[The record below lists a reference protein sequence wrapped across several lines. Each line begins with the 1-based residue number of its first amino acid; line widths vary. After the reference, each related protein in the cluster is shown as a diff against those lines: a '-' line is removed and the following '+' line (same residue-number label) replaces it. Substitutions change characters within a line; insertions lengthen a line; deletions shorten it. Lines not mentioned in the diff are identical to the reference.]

1 MEWGHAMSWCA
12 VIGLMQSGAVAAP
25 LTVRIESGP
34 SRAELRVE
42 HPERLES
49 PAVRLTHDLADKA
62 GRVPAPVPGYTVFA
76 RVVVRAPSDEI
87 ARLLRA
93 TPGVRSVSAHE
104 GVFGFTMIETDSVRR
119 ATEVAGQL
127 RAHGLRA
134 ELDTQTPR
142 SLRGLPS
149 DPSFGQ
155 QWHLRNTL
163 LPIADLNAEAA
174 WGLGWTGQGVTVG
187 IVEGGWQTTHP
198 DLAANFHAAA
208 STAGGSATNHSTSCA
223 GLVAAVDNNGAGGVG
238 VAFNARLS
246 NLVYGSAAATATA
259 LTFRN
264 DLNHI
269 KSNSWG
275 PDDLGILEFMTGVER
290 AAIEQAATLG
300 RGGLGTVLCW
310 SAGNG
315 GTDDRVDYDPYA
327 SSRHTLAIGSVGD
340 QDTRADYNESGSSI
354 FVVTHSSGNQRDV
367 FTTGSNSGY
376 NPSFG
381 GTSAASPIA
390 AGVVA
395 LMLEANPDLSVRD
408 IQHILART
416 ARRCDPGDPGWA
428 QNAGGRWF
436 NPNYGFGAIDA
447 GAAVSLAA
455 DWESVSPEQVVTSG
469 TVQVGQPIPDNTA
482 SGRTLTVTIPEGIRA
497 ESVELVMQATTT
509 YIGDLRI
516 TLTSPA
522 GTVSVLTEP
531 RDDPQ
536 DDLEGYLFTS
546 VRHWDESA
554 GGVWTVKV
562 ADLGPLDLA
571 VWESFEIRVYGTPIG
586 PVACNEA
593 DLAEPL
599 GVLSFFDVGAFL
611 WYFGQGDGSADLDGS
626 GGLNFFDVS
635 RFLSSYNAG
644 CP

>member
-1 MEWGHAMSWCA
+1 MEWGHAMSWSA
-12 VIGLMQSGAVAAP
+12 AIGLLQSGAVAAP
-25 LTVRIESGP
+25 TTIRVDDGP
-34 SRAELRVE
+34 SRAELRIE

-49 PAVRLTHDLADKA
+49 PALRLTGDLADKA
-62 GRVPAPVPGYTVFA
+62 GRVPAPIPGYTVFA
-76 RVVVRAPSDEI
+76 RVVVAAPSERV
-87 ARLLRA
+87 ARMLGSTL
-93 TPGVRSVSAHE
+93 GVRSVSPHH
-104 GVFGFTMIETDSVRR
+104 GVLGFTIVETDSVLR
-119 ATEVAGQL
+119 ATQLAAAIQKAGLSAEVDIQRP
-127 RAHGLRA
+127 RA
-134 ELDTQTPR
+134 
-142 SLRGLPS
+142 LRGLPT
-149 DPSFGQ
+149 DPAFDE
-155 QWHLRNTL
+155 QWHLRNTA

-275 PDDLGILEFMTGVER
+275 PGDLGELEFMSALER
-290 AAIEQAATLG
+290 AAIEQAVTLG
-300 RGGLGTVLCW
+300 RDGRGTVLCW

-327 SSRHTLAIGSVGD
+327 SSRHTIAVGSVGD

-354 FVVTHSSGNQRDV
+354 FVVTHSSGNQREV

-395 LMLEANPDLSVRD
+395 LVLEANPELTVRD
-408 IQHILART
+408 VQHILARS
-416 ARRCDPGDPGWA
+416 ARRCDPSHPAWA
-428 QNAGGRWF
+428 PNAGGRWF
-436 NPNYGFGAIDA
+436 NPNYGFGALDA
-447 GAAVSLAA
+447 GAAVVMAA
-455 DWESVSPEQVVTSG
+455 DWELMPPEQVVTSG
-469 TVQVGQPIPDNTA
+469 LVAVNQGVPDNNA
-482 SGRTLTVTIPEGIRA
+482 AGISRAVTLPEGLRA
-497 ESVELVMQATTT
+497 ESVELVMHATTT
-509 YIGDLRI
+509 YVGDLRI
-516 TLTSPA
+516 TLTSPG

-536 DDLEGYLFTS
+536 DDLDGYLFTT
-546 VRHWDESA
+546 VRNWDEPA

-586 PVACNEA
+586 PTACNEA

-599 GVLSFFDVGAFL
+599 GVLSFFDVGVFL
-611 WYFGQGDGSADLDGS
+611 WYFGQGDGAADLDGS